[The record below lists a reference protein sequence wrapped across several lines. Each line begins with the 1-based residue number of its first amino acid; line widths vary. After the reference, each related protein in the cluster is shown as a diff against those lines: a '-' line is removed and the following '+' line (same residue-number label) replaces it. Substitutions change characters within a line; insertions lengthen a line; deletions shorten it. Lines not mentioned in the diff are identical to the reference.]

1 MIYVLFAIL
10 SGVTNVV
17 SRSVNFVLSDK
28 IGMYQSTFFNYVFGL
43 AGSLLILL
51 VFYDILYI
59 IQKEVE
65 KMNYF
70 VSVFTGVILAIMVSL
85 NGGVSNA
92 AGNYASSVIIHFIG
106 LIGIIFVLIFT
117 KSKIKN
123 LKGIPFYMFSG
134 GLIGVLTVLFTNAS
148 SGVLGVSLTVSL
160 TLLGQLVTS
169 LVIDNFGYFNM
180 PVVKFDKRKILGL
193 VIIITGIYV
202 MTLA

>member
-1 MIYVLFAIL
+1 
-10 SGVTNVV
+10 
-17 SRSVNFVLSDK
+17 
-28 IGMYQSTFFNYVFGL
+28 
-43 AGSLLILL
+43 
-51 VFYDILYI
+51 
-59 IQKEVE
+59 
-65 KMNYF
+65 MNYF

-85 NGGVSNA
+85 NGGVSNT

-148 SGVLGVSLTVSL
+148 SSVLGVSLTVSL

>member
-1 MIYVLFAIL
+1 
-10 SGVTNVV
+10 
-17 SRSVNFVLSDK
+17 
-28 IGMYQSTFFNYVFGL
+28 
-43 AGSLLILL
+43 
-51 VFYDILYI
+51 
-59 IQKEVE
+59 
-65 KMNYF
+65 MNYF

-85 NGGVSNA
+85 NGGVSNT

>member
-1 MIYVLFAIL
+1 
-10 SGVTNVV
+10 
-17 SRSVNFVLSDK
+17 
-28 IGMYQSTFFNYVFGL
+28 
-43 AGSLLILL
+43 
-51 VFYDILYI
+51 
-59 IQKEVE
+59 
-65 KMNYF
+65 MNYF

-92 AGNYASSVIIHFIG
+92 AGNYVSSVIIHFIG

-180 PVVKFDKRKILGL
+180 PIVKFDKRKILGL

>member
-1 MIYVLFAIL
+1 
-10 SGVTNVV
+10 
-17 SRSVNFVLSDK
+17 
-28 IGMYQSTFFNYVFGL
+28 
-43 AGSLLILL
+43 
-51 VFYDILYI
+51 
-59 IQKEVE
+59 
-65 KMNYF
+65 MNYF
-70 VSVFTGVILAIMVSL
+70 ISIFTGVILAVMVSL
-85 NGGVSNA
+85 NGGVSNT

-148 SGVLGVSLTVSL
+148 SSVLGVSLTVSL

>member
-1 MIYVLFAIL
+1 
-10 SGVTNVV
+10 
-17 SRSVNFVLSDK
+17 
-28 IGMYQSTFFNYVFGL
+28 
-43 AGSLLILL
+43 
-51 VFYDILYI
+51 
-59 IQKEVE
+59 
-65 KMNYF
+65 MNYF

-92 AGNYASSVIIHFIG
+92 AGNYVSSVIIHFIG